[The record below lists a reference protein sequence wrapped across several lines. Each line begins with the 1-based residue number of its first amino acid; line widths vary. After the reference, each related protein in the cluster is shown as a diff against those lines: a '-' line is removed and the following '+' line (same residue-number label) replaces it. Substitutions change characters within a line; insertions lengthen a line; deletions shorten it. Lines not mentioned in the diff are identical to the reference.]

1 MSCHK
6 DEKTEAERCKMDFSK
21 VTLQVMTKQETCRSS
36 TLSLVAFNKDSFF
49 DQTIQAL
56 LQSFLNFSKSL
67 PM

>member
-1 MSCHK
+1 
-6 DEKTEAERCKMDFSK
+6 MDFSK
-21 VTLQVMTKQETCRSS
+21 VTLEVMTKQETCHSS